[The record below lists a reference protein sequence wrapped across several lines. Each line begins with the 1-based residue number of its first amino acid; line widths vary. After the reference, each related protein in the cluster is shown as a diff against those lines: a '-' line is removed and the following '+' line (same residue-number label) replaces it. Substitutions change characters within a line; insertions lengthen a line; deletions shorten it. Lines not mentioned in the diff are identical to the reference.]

1 MFIDTFIEIGSQHKV
16 CEDYIVSGNDPV
28 PYIIL
33 SDGCSTSD
41 NTEMGSRILSHL
53 ARQFLKY
60 NADDLHDIDY
70 WKLGTWVI
78 HNAEQTARQ
87 LGLSKSCLTATL
99 IVAYHIDGN
108 LRIMMYGDG
117 SFVTVGNM
125 GNIEI
130 TSIEY
135 ESNAPYYLVYLVDQ
149 FRHELYEERNPVKTI
164 KTTYND
170 SSITDETVAYDHPSV
185 FNINTNLTHVVLP
198 MSDGIDSFLYGGQ
211 HIPSEQIIPKL
222 VDFKNVRGEFLKRRL
237 NKQMKVYKKDNI
249 KHYDDLSVGAFLKI
263 EEQ

>member
-1 MFIDTFIEIGSQHKV
+1 MNIDTFLEIGSQHKV

-53 ARQFLKY
+53 AKQFLKY
-60 NADDLHDIDY
+60 NADELHDVDY

-99 IVAYHIDGN
+99 IVAYYLDNQI
-108 LRIMMYGDG
+108 RIMIYGDG
-117 SFVTVGNM
+117 SFVTVGSM
-125 GNIEI
+125 GGIDI

-135 ESNAPYYLVYLVDQ
+135 EGNAPYYLVYLVDQ
-149 FRHELYEERNPVKTI
+149 FRHELYHERSPRKLI
-164 KTTYND
+164 KFTYSD
-170 SSITDETVAYDHPSV
+170 GSKRDEDVAYDSPLDFKLSTTV
-185 FNINTNLTHVVLP
+185 NPLVLP
-198 MSDGIDSFLYGGQ
+198 MSDGIDSFLHGTDRQ
-211 HIPSEQIIPKL
+211 PAEQFMPL
-222 VDFKNVRGEFLKRRL
+222 FVDFKNTKGEFLKRRL
-237 NKQMKVYKKDNI
+237 NKQMKSFTRSGI
-249 KHYDDLSVGAFLKI
+249 HHFDDLSIGAFLKI